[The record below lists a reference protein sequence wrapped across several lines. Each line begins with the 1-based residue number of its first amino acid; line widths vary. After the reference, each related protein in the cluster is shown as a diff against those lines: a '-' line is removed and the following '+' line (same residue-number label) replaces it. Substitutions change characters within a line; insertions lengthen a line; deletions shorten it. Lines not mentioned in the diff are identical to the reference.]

1 MVKEH
6 RTETRKSVPAI
17 VLFLLML
24 LPVSKPPLQSVG
36 PVCMILETYYP
47 HPAISDTPT
56 TRTNKDISPISGSFS
71 LKLCVVLSA
80 WATQLVGKRCALEIG
95 KLGQDNPD
103 HPDFH
108 AFFALQ
114 RMRVDPENTSR
125 FLRKTFFSSRWN
137 DLRISCF

>member
-1 MVKEH
+1 
-6 RTETRKSVPAI
+6 
-17 VLFLLML
+17 
-24 LPVSKPPLQSVG
+24 
-36 PVCMILETYYP
+36 
-47 HPAISDTPT
+47 
-56 TRTNKDISPISGSFS
+56 
-71 LKLCVVLSA
+71 VLSA

-103 HPDFH
+103 PDFH